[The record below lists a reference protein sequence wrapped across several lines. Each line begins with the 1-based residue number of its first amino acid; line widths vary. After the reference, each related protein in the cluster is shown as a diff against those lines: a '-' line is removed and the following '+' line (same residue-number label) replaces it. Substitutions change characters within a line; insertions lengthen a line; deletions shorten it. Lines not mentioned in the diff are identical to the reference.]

1 MIFLPE
7 REWDEDSLFGI
18 CSLSFFAGIRTSK
31 HSLRQQQKRWYHI
44 TYMSIQTVELQAKPF
59 LKWAG
64 GKGQLIAQLRSRLPA
79 EILKSRKIHKY
90 FEPFVGGGAVFFW
103 LSQEYEI
110 KEAFL
115 YDINP
120 EIVMAYKSVQSK
132 MKALILELQNLEKE
146 YHSSGKALRDK
157 IYYEKRVEYN
167 EYISKR
173 IPNNAVRR
181 TALLIFLNKTCFNG
195 LFRVNS
201 RGLFNVPFGRYERP
215 TICDRENLLAIHEVL
230 KNTHIECADFGK
242 CLENADSKSFVY
254 FDPPYRPISRTAS
267 FTGYIKDGFNDS
279 DQRRLKQIFDKL
291 NKIGAKVMLS
301 NSDPKNI
308 DPDDNFFDTLYR
320 QYYIDRLSATR
331 MINCNSTKR
340 GLIKEILIT
349 NYAVNK

>member
-1 MIFLPE
+1 
-7 REWDEDSLFGI
+7 
-18 CSLSFFAGIRTSK
+18 
-31 HSLRQQQKRWYHI
+31 
-44 TYMSIQTVELQAKPF
+44 MSIQTVELQAKPF

-79 EILKSRKIHKY
+79 EILKSRRINKY

-103 LSQEYEI
+103 LGQEYEI

-132 MKALILELQNLEKE
+132 MKALVLELQNLEKE
-146 YHSSGKALRDK
+146 YHSSGKVLRDK

-173 IPNNAVRR
+173 IPNNVVRR

-215 TICDRENLLAIHEVL
+215 TICDRENLLAIHKVL

-242 CLENADSKSFVY
+242 CLENANSKSFVY

-267 FTGYIKDGFNDS
+267 FTGYIKNGFNDS
-279 DQRRLKQIFDKL
+279 DQKRLKETFDKL
-291 NKIGAKVMLS
+291 DKIGAKVMLS
-301 NSDPKNI
+301 NSDPKNV

-320 QYYIDRLSATR
+320 RHHIDRLSATR
-331 MINCNSTKR
+331 MINCNATKR